1 MATAIESEV
10 RLILTSAR
18 EERINRSYSRA
29 WSDWWEN
36 NERPR
41 ISRWP
46 RTRATIYFE
55 YLANR
60 LSYEFSQDS
69 GARFIFQRESF
80 KLILED
86 RLVLRFKKANNNGVG
101 SNIGTQAEM
110 GFCEPQGDLPGLPG
124 IQKVEI
130 VYTLNVTG
138 TALSEIVVQARNG
151 DRTLWKYNI
160 AASGGAMVVPLI
172 QPQTPVPGADQ
183 MIVPRN
189 TNVDENSQQG
199 EV

>member
-1 MATAIESEV
+1 MATAIQSEV
-10 RLILTSAR
+10 RLILTSER
-18 EERINRSYSRA
+18 EERINRAYSLA
-29 WSDWWEN
+29 WSDWWDN

-41 ISRWP
+41 LSRWP
-46 RTRATIYFE
+46 RTRANIYFE
-55 YLANR
+55 YLASR
-60 LSYEFSQDS
+60 LIYEFSQDS

-80 KLILED
+80 KLIIDD

-101 SNIGTQAEM
+101 SNISTQAEM
-110 GFCEPQGDLPGLPG
+110 EFCEPQVDIPGLPG

-138 TALSEIVVQARNG
+138 TGLAEIVVQARNG

-160 AASGGAMVVPLI
+160 PATGGAAVVPLI
-172 QPQTPVPGADQ
+172 QPQTPTPGADQ

-189 TNVDENSQQG
+189 TGIQDG